1 MAVNLSI
8 FSLYLYRLMIFPFI
22 EIKKSLKKG
31 LGVFAT
37 ENIEK
42 NTLIEISP
50 VIVLGPEDTKKI
62 DSTHLYN
69 YYFSWEED
77 QKSSAIAL
85 GNVSLYNHQVDSNCI
100 YETYFE
106 DQVIKIITR
115 KPISKG
121 EELTINYNHDP
132 MSNDSTWFELD
143 E

>member
-1 MAVNLSI
+1 
-8 FSLYLYRLMIFPFI
+8 MIFPFI
-22 EIKKSLKKG
+22 EIKKSSKKG

-42 NTLIEISP
+42 DTLIEISS
-50 VIVLGPEDTKKI
+50 VIVLSPEDTKKI
-62 DSTHLYN
+62 DGTHLYN

-100 YETYFE
+100 YETYFQ

-115 KPISKG
+115 KKILKG
-121 EELTINYNHDP
+121 EELTINYNHNP
-132 MSNDSTWFELD
+132 MSDDATWFELED
-143 E
+143 